1 MKVVLNIVLVLVCGS
16 LVSCKKETEKPKVS
30 YEAPSKVAE
39 KPKADT
45 TKVEIADLP
54 IQMQGTQYL
63 LFPIGEVN
71 LSERKSGYDSAS
83 SSGRLSTRVSNYS
96 ENEITGYL
104 RNLKFQNLKA
114 DSLHVLTDKV
124 VMIQSVTY
132 LKSQA
137 DKTKQQNLVYL
148 LADAD
153 TNKDNNI
160 DVNDI
165 QTLYLSDISGQR
177 FTKISTDF
185 QEVIDW
191 NIIDAQNRLY
201 FRTID
206 DTNKD
211 GAFGREDRLHYF
223 FLDLTAKDW
232 QATEYQLTK

>member
-1 MKVVLNIVLVLVCGS
+1 MKVILNTVIAGVCLLVIG
-16 LVSCKKETEKPKVS
+16 CKKETETPKVS
-30 YEAPSKVAE
+30 YEAPSKAIE
-39 KPKADT
+39 KPKLDT
-45 TKVEIADLP
+45 SKVEIADLP
-54 IQMQGTQYL
+54 IHMQGTQYL

-71 LSERKSGYDSAS
+71 PSERSKTSYESATGRIS
-83 SSGRLSTRVSNYS
+83 SKISNYS

-104 RNLKFQNLKA
+104 RNLKFQNIKA
-114 DSLHVLTDKV
+114 DSLHVLTRQA

-137 DKTKQQNLVYL
+137 DKTKQHTLVYL

-165 QTLYLSDISGQR
+165 QTLYLSDISGAR
-177 FTKISTDF
+177 FTKISADF

-191 NIIDAQNRLY
+191 NVVDVQNRLY
-201 FRTID
+201 FRTVD

-211 GAFGREDRLHYF
+211 GAFGKGDRTHYF
-223 FLDLTAKDW
+223 FLDLTSKDW
-232 QATEYQLTK
+232 KPQEFELTR

>member
-1 MKVVLNIVLVLVCGS
+1 MKVVLNLS
-16 LVSCKKETEKPKVS
+16 LVALCWGLFSCKKQTETPKVS
-30 YEAPSKVAE
+30 YETPSKTIE

-45 TKVEIADLP
+45 SKVVIADLP

-63 LFPIGEVN
+63 LFPIGQVN
-71 LSERKSGYDSAS
+71 SSDRSRSAYES
-83 SSGRLSTRVSNYS
+83 VSAKINAKISNYS
-96 ENEITGYL
+96 EHEITGYL
-104 RNLKFQNLKA
+104 RNLKFQELHS
-114 DSLHVLTDKV
+114 DSLHVLTDKL

-137 DKTKQQNLVYL
+137 DKTKRQTLVYL

-165 QTLYLSDISGQR
+165 QTLYLSDISGQH
-177 FTKISTDF
+177 FTKISADF

-191 NIIDAQNRLY
+191 NVVDAQNRLY

-211 GAFGREDRLHYF
+211 GALGKGDRTHYF
-223 FLDLTAKDW
+223 YLDLTAKEW
-232 QATEYQLTK
+232 SAVEFELTQ